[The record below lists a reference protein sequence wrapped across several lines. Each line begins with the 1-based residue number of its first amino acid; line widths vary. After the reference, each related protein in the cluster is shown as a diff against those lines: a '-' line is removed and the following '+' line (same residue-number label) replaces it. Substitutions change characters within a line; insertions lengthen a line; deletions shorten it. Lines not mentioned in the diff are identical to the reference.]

1 MILALLE
8 GYPLLSVALHLMRS
22 FLQGQ
27 DQMRIIKQRL
37 MEMIP
42 GLSIFLDVDG
52 QSVEDTLDI
61 ERSSITQAHLACS
74 HTESLYVLLCQ
85 IWKI

>member
-52 QSVEDTLDI
+52 QRPHWALN
-61 ERSSITQAHLACS
+61 ALAT
-74 HTESLYVLLCQ
+74 HTGTPCELPLTPSPDVLLCQ
-85 IWKI
+85 ILKT